1 MHLFCCTQVAVAAV
15 DSLYKTLELPKKL
28 TKRSSSGSVII
39 TKHTS
44 KSSVGELPVAS
55 TSDGYNKN
63 SMAMAPEDSDDSLAD
78 YSLEAVT
85 PTQIELYSA
94 TWKIWASIGK
104 VTVIDRVVV
113 GARVED
119 LLAANVADTSDKVR
133 ALELLVPS
141 QQYMLTY
148 FNCFP
153 LLIVR
158 LQENFTTEDLHIF
171 SDIVTA
177 ALRMPVTRDT
187 SPFLVPPFQEYAI
200 SSVQDAVLRAVV
212 SLYTYNPKLPKT
224 WLTSGTNNSQKIS
237 ETLKVE
243 VSSLPLC
250 PAILHE
256 LLSYVH
262 WSCTEPSRPV
272 NKEKQFFLLVG
283 YTAFSQAA
291 LQLAYD
297 LYKSN
302 PEYPAVLE
310 GESIAEF
317 LKVRRC
323 VLHLFV
329 PGEIL
334 LFYDYSFYLLS
345 QCRPFTCH

>member
-1 MHLFCCTQVAVAAV
+1 ML
-15 DSLYKTLELPKKL
+15 S
-28 TKRSSSGSVII
+28 
-39 TKHTS
+39 KHTS
-44 KSSVGELPVAS
+44 KSSVGELPAAVA
-55 TSDGYNKN
+55 TSDGHKKN
-63 SMAMAPEDSDDSLAD
+63 SVVMTPEDSDDSLAD
-78 YSLEAVT
+78 YSLETVT
-85 PTQIELYSA
+85 PAQIELYTA

-104 VTVIDRVVV
+104 ITVIDRVVV
-113 GARVED
+113 GGRVED

-158 LQENFTTEDLHIF
+158 LQENFTTEELNIF

-200 SSVQDAVLRAVV
+200 SSVQDTVLRAVV
-212 SLYTYNPKLPKT
+212 SLYTYNPILPKT
-224 WLTSGTNNSQKIS
+224 WLNSGTNNSLKIS
-237 ETLKVE
+237 ETLKIE
-243 VSSLPLC
+243 ASSLPLC
-250 PAILHE
+250 PAILRE
-256 LLSYVH
+256 LLSYVQ

-272 NKEKQFFLLVG
+272 SKEKHFFLLVG

-297 LYKSN
+297 LYMAN
-302 PEYPAVLE
+302 PKYPAILE

-323 VLHLFV
+323 VVCLHQADYHLFNV
-329 PGEIL
+329 L
-334 LFYDYSFYLLS
+334 
-345 QCRPFTCH
+345 

>member
-1 MHLFCCTQVAVAAV
+1 ML
-15 DSLYKTLELPKKL
+15 S
-28 TKRSSSGSVII
+28 
-39 TKHTS
+39 KHTS
-44 KSSVGELPVAS
+44 KSSVGELPAAVA
-55 TSDGYNKN
+55 TSDGHKKN
-63 SMAMAPEDSDDSLAD
+63 SVVMTPEDSDDSLAD
-78 YSLEAVT
+78 YSLETVT
-85 PTQIELYSA
+85 PAQIELYTA

-104 VTVIDRVVV
+104 ITVIDRVVV
-113 GARVED
+113 GGRVED

-158 LQENFTTEDLHIF
+158 LQENFTTEELNVF

-200 SSVQDAVLRAVV
+200 SSVQDTVLRAVV
-212 SLYTYNPKLPKT
+212 SLYTYNPILPKT
-224 WLTSGTNNSQKIS
+224 WLNSGTNNSLKIS
-237 ETLKVE
+237 EILKVE
-243 VSSLPLC
+243 ASSLPLC
-250 PAILHE
+250 PAILRE
-256 LLSYVH
+256 LLSYVQ

-272 NKEKQFFLLVG
+272 SKEKHFFLLVG

-297 LYKSN
+297 LYMAN
-302 PEYPAVLE
+302 PKYPAILE

-317 LKVRRC
+317 LKVRRRVVC
-323 VLHLFV
+323 LHQADYHLFNV
-329 PGEIL
+329 L
-334 LFYDYSFYLLS
+334 
-345 QCRPFTCH
+345 

>member
-1 MHLFCCTQVAVAAV
+1 ML
-15 DSLYKTLELPKKL
+15 S
-28 TKRSSSGSVII
+28 
-39 TKHTS
+39 KHTSS
-44 KSSVGELPVAS
+44 KSSVGELPAAVA
-55 TSDGYNKN
+55 TSDGHKKN
-63 SMAMAPEDSDDSLAD
+63 SVVMTPEDSDDSLAD
-78 YSLEAVT
+78 YSLETMT
-85 PTQIELYSA
+85 PAQIELYTA

-104 VTVIDRVVV
+104 ITVIDRVVV
-113 GARVED
+113 GGRVED

-158 LQENFTTEDLHIF
+158 LQENFTTEELNIF

-200 SSVQDAVLRAVV
+200 SSVQDTVLRAVV
-212 SLYTYNPKLPKT
+212 SLYTYNPILPKT
-224 WLTSGTNNSQKIS
+224 WLNGGTNNSLKIS

-243 VSSLPLC
+243 ASSLPLC
-250 PAILHE
+250 PAILRE
-256 LLSYVH
+256 LLSYIQ

-272 NKEKQFFLLVG
+272 SKEKHFFLLVG

-297 LYKSN
+297 LYMAN
-302 PEYPAVLE
+302 PKYPAVLE

-317 LKVRRC
+317 LKVRRYVVC
-323 VLHLFV
+323 LHQADYHLFNV
-329 PGEIL
+329 L
-334 LFYDYSFYLLS
+334 
-345 QCRPFTCH
+345 

>member
-1 MHLFCCTQVAVAAV
+1 ML
-15 DSLYKTLELPKKL
+15 S
-28 TKRSSSGSVII
+28 
-39 TKHTS
+39 KHTS
-44 KSSVGELPVAS
+44 KSSVGELPAAVA
-55 TSDGYNKN
+55 TSDGHKKN
-63 SMAMAPEDSDDSLAD
+63 SVVMTPEDSDDSLAD
-78 YSLEAVT
+78 YSLETVT
-85 PTQIELYSA
+85 PAQIELYTA

-104 VTVIDRVVV
+104 ITVIDRVVV
-113 GARVED
+113 GGRVED

-158 LQENFTTEDLHIF
+158 LQENFTTEELNVF

-177 ALRMPVTRDT
+177 ALQMPVTRDT

-200 SSVQDAVLRAVV
+200 SSVQDTVLRAVV
-212 SLYTYNPKLPKT
+212 SLYTYNPILPKT
-224 WLTSGTNNSQKIS
+224 WLNSGTNNSLKIS
-237 ETLKVE
+237 EILKVE
-243 VSSLPLC
+243 ASSLPLC
-250 PAILHE
+250 PAILRE
-256 LLSYVH
+256 LLSYVQ

-272 NKEKQFFLLVG
+272 SKEKHFFLLVG

-297 LYKSN
+297 LYMAN
-302 PEYPAVLE
+302 PKYPAILE

-323 VLHLFV
+323 VVCLHQADYHLFNV
-329 PGEIL
+329 L
-334 LFYDYSFYLLS
+334 
-345 QCRPFTCH
+345 

>member
-1 MHLFCCTQVAVAAV
+1 ML
-15 DSLYKTLELPKKL
+15 S
-28 TKRSSSGSVII
+28 
-39 TKHTS
+39 KHTS
-44 KSSVGELPVAS
+44 KSSVGELPAAVA
-55 TSDGYNKN
+55 TSDGHKKN
-63 SMAMAPEDSDDSLAD
+63 SVVMTPEDSDDSLAD
-78 YSLEAVT
+78 YSLEMVT
-85 PTQIELYSA
+85 PAQIELYTA

-104 VTVIDRVVV
+104 ITVIDRVVV
-113 GARVED
+113 GGRVED

-158 LQENFTTEDLHIF
+158 LQENFTTEELNVF

-200 SSVQDAVLRAVV
+200 SSVQDTVLRAVV
-212 SLYTYNPKLPKT
+212 SLYTYNPTLPKT
-224 WLTSGTNNSQKIS
+224 WLNSGTNNSLKIS
-237 ETLKVE
+237 EILKVE
-243 VSSLPLC
+243 ASSLPLC
-250 PAILHE
+250 PAILRE
-256 LLSYVH
+256 LLSYVQ

-272 NKEKQFFLLVG
+272 SKEKHFFLLVG

-297 LYKSN
+297 LYMAN
-302 PEYPAVLE
+302 PKYPAILE

-323 VLHLFV
+323 VVCLHQADYHLFNV
-329 PGEIL
+329 L
-334 LFYDYSFYLLS
+334 
-345 QCRPFTCH
+345 

>member
-1 MHLFCCTQVAVAAV
+1 ML
-15 DSLYKTLELPKKL
+15 S
-28 TKRSSSGSVII
+28 
-39 TKHTS
+39 KHTS
-44 KSSVGELPVAS
+44 KSSVGELPAAVA
-55 TSDGYNKN
+55 TSDGHKKN
-63 SMAMAPEDSDDSLAD
+63 SVVMTPEDSDDSLAD
-78 YSLEAVT
+78 YSLETMT
-85 PTQIELYSA
+85 PAQIELYTA

-104 VTVIDRVVV
+104 ITVIDRVVV
-113 GARVED
+113 GGRVED

-158 LQENFTTEDLHIF
+158 LQENFTTEELNIF

-200 SSVQDAVLRAVV
+200 SSVQDTVLRAVV
-212 SLYTYNPKLPKT
+212 SLYTYNPILPKT
-224 WLTSGTNNSQKIS
+224 WLNGGTNNSLKIS

-243 VSSLPLC
+243 ASSLPLC
-250 PAILHE
+250 PAILRE
-256 LLSYVH
+256 LLSYIQ

-272 NKEKQFFLLVG
+272 SKEKHFFLLVG

-297 LYKSN
+297 LYMAN
-302 PEYPAVLE
+302 PKYPAVLE

-323 VLHLFV
+323 VVCLYQADYHLFNV
-329 PGEIL
+329 L
-334 LFYDYSFYLLS
+334 
-345 QCRPFTCH
+345 